1 MRKRA
6 DCFPGSIGKNLPLR
20 RRAAEKNRDRI
31 LPIPAPC
38 GVSQPLLTLLPSVK
52 TPSPPGTPPALCRR
66 NVWVDYP
73 RTGPVAILKTHHHVA
88 RSAGFAHPPTT
99 SPDGATA
106 QPIQGCLYMGHS
118 PRVAPR
124 RRNPGLCGRIPLGF
138 PEGDF
143 STFPLSAFICTKCGC
158 LSPCQDAPNRPSAF
172 RDGPFQSSDCGATG
186 GLAKRTR

>member
-1 MRKRA
+1 M
-6 DCFPGSIGKNLPLR
+6 
-20 RRAAEKNRDRI
+20 
-31 LPIPAPC
+31 
-38 GVSQPLLTLLPSVK
+38 
-52 TPSPPGTPPALCRR
+52 CRR

-106 QPIQGCLYMGHS
+106 QPLQGCGS
-118 PRVAPR
+118 IVTVPRVAPR
-124 RRNPGLCGRIPLGF
+124 RRNPGLFGRIPLGF

-158 LSPCQDAPNRPSAF
+158 LFPCRGRLIALQLSGTDPFKVPTVGRLEAWQNGRGNTAPEPRRPSLAPV
-172 RDGPFQSSDCGATG
+172 RGIPDQTPPRPPAGPPG
-186 GLAKRTR
+186 